1 VGLDPLVPDR
11 SRLGALVRSVA
22 VHLTE
27 CRVRRLRTPAG
38 LLELRGQAALL
49 DGRPLALSP
58 APVAMLRTLAR
69 RPGQVVDRPTL
80 LAALPGAAD
89 LHAVEVAVGR
99 LRTGL
104 GAAGVVETVVKRGY
118 RLAVAD
124 E

>member
-1 VGLDPLVPDR
+1 M
-11 SRLGALVRSVA
+11 
-22 VHLTE
+22 
-27 CRVRRLRTPAG
+27 RLRTAAG

-58 APVAMLRTLAR
+58 APLAMLRTLAR
-69 RPGQVVDRPTL
+69 RPGQVVDRRTL

-104 GAAGVVETVVKRGY
+104 GASGVVETVVKRGY
-118 RLAVAD
+118 RLAVAH